1 MRSVVF
7 DEDDDEDDGKDD
19 SEGEDCEDAL
29 YLFAKL
35 AASKDS

>member
-29 YLFAKL
+29 YLFAEL